1 MEVLTLIL
9 IFIIV
14 LFASLLF
21 AWLYAN
27 YKRNDVSNF
36 NVTKLIEGQQ
46 DATEYVMIDK
56 SKIPLSV
63 QGNEYSISFWLFIK
77 DYNYRYG
84 SRKAVLYRGDKE
96 NENSN
101 PYIYF
106 EPKSNDLTVRVQLQS
121 GTGMKERNRQG
132 NNNTSEQFRVSMPL
146 DYFNPMKS
154 NVSGNEVMIENFT
167 NPTATPSSTSASSST
182 PAPVGNVN
190 ERLDR
195 IELQLQKLSMVD
207 KTTPTSSSS
216 DSNTDTEQPMMY
228 DECTLED
235 IPIQKWVHIVVSI
248 YNNNIEIY
256 MDGRLHKSCNLS
268 GYPKPNLY
276 SMHVTPNGGFNG
288 FLAQLDYA
296 NSALPVDEIYKTY
309 RRGPKLQKTIMEKIS
324 EYGTGVSNVI
334 TE

>member
-1 MEVLTLIL
+1 MEVFTLIL

-14 LFASLLF
+14 LFTSLLF

-36 NVTKLIEGQQ
+36 HITKLIEGQQ
-46 DATEYVMIDK
+46 DSTEYVMIDK

-121 GTGMKERNRQG
+121 GTGTSNKT
-132 NNNTSEQFRVSMPL
+132 NNNTSTSEQFRVSMPL

-154 NVSGNEVMIENFT
+154 NVSGNEVMMVENFD
-167 NPTATPSSTSASSST
+167 PTVQPTTSPSST
-182 PAPVGNVN
+182 PAPVGDVN
-190 ERLDR
+190 QRLDR
-195 IELQLQKLSMVD
+195 IELQLHKMAMVD
-207 KTTPTSSSS
+207 KTTPSPAG
-216 DSNTDTEQPMMY
+216 NTAVGQEEDQPNMY

-235 IPIQKWVHIVVSI
+235 IPIQKWTHIVVSV

-276 SMHVTPNGGFNG
+276 NMHVTPNGGFNG
-288 FLAQLDYA
+288 FLAQLDYSNA
-296 NSALPVDEIYKTY
+296 ALPVDEIYKIY
-309 RRGPKLQKTIMEKIS
+309 RRGPKLQKSIMEKVS
-324 EYGTGVSNVI
+324 ELGTGVSNVI

>member
-36 NVTKLIEGQQ
+36 NITKLIEGQQ
-46 DATEYVMIDK
+46 DATEYVKVDK
-56 SKIPLSV
+56 SKIPLSA
-63 QGNEYSISFWLFIK
+63 QGNEYSMSFWLFIK

-106 EPKSNDLTVRVQLQS
+106 EPKNNDLTVRVQLQS
-121 GTGMKERNRQG
+121 GTVNKKESNRN
-132 NNNTSEQFRVSMPL
+132 NTNTSEQFRVSMPL

-154 NVSGNEVMIENFT
+154 NVSGNEVMVENF
-167 NPTATPSSTSASSST
+167 NPTTTPTPTTSSST

-190 ERLDR
+190 DRLDR
-195 IELQLQKLSMVD
+195 IELQLQKLAMVD
-207 KTTPTSSSS
+207 KTAPTPSGTN
-216 DSNTDTEQPMMY
+216 DREQDQEQPNMY

-256 MDGRLHKSCNLS
+256 MDGRLHKSCSLS

-276 SMHVTPNGGFNG
+276 NMHVTPNGGFNG
-288 FLAQLDYA
+288 FIAQLDYSNA
-296 NSALPVDEIYKTY
+296 ALPVNEIYKIY
-309 RRGPKLQKTIMEKIS
+309 RRGPKLQKTFMEKVS

>member
-36 NVTKLIEGQQ
+36 NITKLIEGQQ
-46 DATEYVMIDK
+46 DATEYVMVDK

-63 QGNEYSISFWLFIK
+63 QGNEYSISFWLFVK

-121 GTGMKERNRQG
+121 GTGMKQRRKED
-132 NNNTSEQFRVSMPL
+132 NNTSEQFRVSMPL

-154 NVSGNEVMIENFT
+154 NVSGNEVMIENFD
-167 NPTATPSSTSASSST
+167 PTITPSST
-182 PAPVGNVN
+182 PAPVGDVN
-190 ERLDR
+190 DRLDR

-207 KTTPTSSSS
+207 KTTPPPSGTSSS
-216 DSNTDTEQPMMY
+216 DDQDQEQPNMY

-276 SMHVTPNGGFNG
+276 NMHVSPNGGFNG
-288 FLAQLDYA
+288 FLAQLDYS
-296 NSALPVDEIYKTY
+296 NSALPVDEIYKIY
-309 RRGPKLQKTIMEKIS
+309 RRGPKLQKSIMEKVS
-324 EYGTGVSNVI
+324 EYGTGISNVI